1 MKFPV
6 NYKIMSKFFILM
18 IVIVVIFSLFAMF
31 SKTGAD
37 RNLEEQESY
46 SEKVLT
52 TYESMELGK
61 ITESEFISDKS
72 TFKKK
77 INVTSKT
84 ETINGI
90 YVYKIQSEHFLKIY
104 WHKNN
109 NEEIQI
115 EKFVIK

>member
-1 MKFPV
+1 MKFQV
-6 NYKIMSKFFILM
+6 NYKIMSKFFILI

-31 SKTGAD
+31 SKPGAE
-37 RNLEEQESY
+37 RNLEEKKSY
-46 SEKVLT
+46 SEKVLN
-52 TYESMELGK
+52 TYESMGLGN

-84 ETINGI
+84 EAVNGI

-104 WHKNN
+104 WHKSNT
-109 NEEIQI
+109 EQIQVD
-115 EKFVIK
+115 KFVIE

>member
-18 IVIVVIFSLFAMF
+18 VVIVVIFSLFAML
-31 SKTGAD
+31 SKPGAE
-37 RNLEEQESY
+37 RNLEEKKSY

-52 TYESMELGK
+52 TYESMELGN
-61 ITESEFISDKS
+61 ITEAEFISDKS

-90 YVYKIQSEHFLKIY
+90 YVYKIQSENFLKIY
-104 WHKNN
+104 WYKNN

-115 EKFVIK
+115 EKFTIE